1 MIFLLSENSGQ
12 RFLQFLE
19 ASGSYGLNQVHFTS
33 RNQERDLKSEDRSGD
48 IRKNLVYLNCSV
60 YRGKLFAT
68 QQYIKERIQVRSGIE
83 Q

>member
-19 ASGSYGLNQVHFTS
+19 ASGSYALNQVRFTS

-48 IRKNLVYLNCSV
+48 IRNNLGYLNSFV

-68 QQYIKERIQVRSGIE
+68 QQDIKEIIQVRSGIE